1 MENLTLDEILTL
13 KMLLNDFL
21 LNAKINEHSTDFIGG
36 DVQIMIAD
44 MPTVRSIFHK
54 VQKAIQ

>member
-1 MENLTLDEILTL
+1 MENFTIDEILTL

-21 LNAKINEHSTDFIGG
+21 LNAKIKEHSTAFIGG
-36 DVQIMIAD
+36 DVQIMIAE
-44 MPTVRSIFHK
+44 MPTVRSIFEK